1 MDSIKGPTHKTLG
14 LSHLLI
20 PQLDHGHCQFSV
32 SFTHK
37 HSHSPILWQV
47 CTLLMVV
54 RASFFMLSSEHA
66 QKAILNLWNR
76 ERPQI

>member
-20 PQLDHGHCQFSV
+20 PQLDHGHCQFSI

-37 HSHSPILWQV
+37 HSHSVAGMHTPDGGESKL
-47 CTLLMVV
+47 
-54 RASFFMLSSEHA
+54 FHA
-66 QKAILNLWNR
+66 L
-76 ERPQI
+76 